1 MRSIMYS
8 TLTLAAALFLGGC
21 SDDSGTAPTGLPDP
35 ELARG
40 GRKDLI
46 AFAHMEADGTMQIY
60 TAMPNGK
67 RTRRLTSGAHSNTSP
82 RWTPDHSRIVFVSN
96 RSGSESIFIMNA
108 DGSNQ
113 VQLTNSG
120 CNDRNPAPSPDGTL
134 IVFQRPCAGGGLF
147 LVTTD
152 GATLDQ
158 LTDNSTDA
166 EPSWLPDGTRIVF
179 ASTRINPNY
188 DVWSVKPDG
197 TDLAN
202 ILPCLSCR
210 APMFSPDGSRLAVWE
225 GWAGGTLLLYQ
236 DPHKGCCNAMT
247 LAMNLGANAAYAPAW
262 SPDGS
267 KLIFVADRDG
277 LDLYSVKADGTGEA
291 QFVMLPDQDVAPSW
305 HR

>member
-46 AFAHMEADGTMQIY
+46 AFAHKEADGTMQIY

-147 LVTTD
+147 LVTAD
-152 GATLDQ
+152 GATLAQ
-158 LTDNSTDA
+158 VTDNSTDA
-166 EPSWLPDGTRIVF
+166 EPSWSPEGARIIFASARINPLSDIWTVNVDGTNVIRLLPCDGTTCRAPVYSPDGTRF
-179 ASTRINPNY
+179 AAWVGLQGGIIGVYTGGGI
-188 DVWSVKPDG
+188 
-197 TDLAN
+197 
-202 ILPCLSCR
+202 
-210 APMFSPDGSRLAVWE
+210 AVAE
-225 GWAGGTLLLYQ
+225 
-236 DPHKGCCNAMT
+236 
-247 LAMNLGANAAYAPAW
+247 NLGSGTEYASAW
-262 SPDGS
+262 SPDGR
-267 KLIFVADRDG
+267 KLIFVANRDG
-277 LDLYSVKADGTGEA
+277 LNLYSVNVDGTGEA
-291 QFVMLPDQDVAPSW
+291 PFVMLPGDDVAPSW